1 MLLEIGLP
9 HSFFLFFIFS
19 LILIYNSPFIWGS
32 YVGLALVEGMDR
44 GHQVVARTA
53 GLPLGGSSW
62 SSFAAGSVAVRATV
76 TGGQTGYVRRAGHD
90 EKTIDEE
97 NNDERPSCLPIRPP
111 QVSNHNKAKAPVDL
125 QSPLIGHGLEASY
138 YFANCNTIAT
148 KLQRQSLNSGVWNL
162 VPVNSEYSHETYC
175 WVEFGFLIT
184 LSTGE
189 GSGGLQLASFLF
201 H

>member
-1 MLLEIGLP
+1 MLLEVGLP

-97 NNDERPSCLPIRPP
+97 NNDERPSCLPMRPP
-111 QVSNHNKAKAPVDL
+111 QVSNHNKAAKL
-125 QSPLIGHGLEASY
+125 LLT
-138 YFANCNTIAT
+138 CN
-148 KLQRQSLNSGVWNL
+148 L
-162 VPVNSEYSHETYC
+162 H
-175 WVEFGFLIT
+175 
-184 LSTGE
+184 
-189 GSGGLQLASFLF
+189 
-201 H
+201 